1 MSVYLVSERGEKMS
15 YGNRILELRK
25 TLGLTLEKFGDRL
38 GVTKTTISRIEKEER
53 AMTEQMA
60 KSICREFNVN
70 QLWLK
75 EGKGDMFTITPQS
88 VVDELAEDFKLDDI
102 DKKIIEKY
110 LELSD
115 SQRAVLKAYIKSIFT

>member
-60 KSICREFNVN
+60 RSICREFNVN

-75 EGKGDMFTITPQS
+75 EGKGDMFTVTPQS

-115 SQRAVLKAYIKSIFT
+115 DQRRVIKEYIKSIFT

>member
-1 MSVYLVSERGEKMS
+1 MS

-53 AMTEQMA
+53 SMTEQMA

-70 QLWLK
+70 LLWLK
-75 EGKGDMFTITPQS
+75 EGKGDMFTVTPQG
-88 VVDELAEDFKLDDI
+88 VVDELAEDFKLDDV

-110 LELSD
+110 LELND
-115 SQRAVLKAYIKSIFT
+115 SQRAVIKEYIKSIFT

>member
-1 MSVYLVSERGEKMS
+1 MS

-53 AMTEQMA
+53 SMTEQMA

-70 QLWLK
+70 LLWLK
-75 EGKGDMFTITPQS
+75 EGKGDMFTVTPQG
-88 VVDELAEDFKLDDI
+88 VVDELADDFKLDDI
-102 DKKIIEKY
+102 DKRIIEKY

-115 SQRAVLKAYIKSIFT
+115 NQRRVIKEYIKSIFT

>member
-1 MSVYLVSERGEKMS
+1 MS

-53 AMTEQMA
+53 SMTEQMA
-60 KSICREFNVN
+60 RSICREFNVN
-70 QLWLK
+70 YLWLK
-75 EGKGDMFTITPQS
+75 EGKGDMFTTTPQS

-115 SQRAVLKAYIKSIFT
+115 EQRKVIKEYIKSIFT

>member
-1 MSVYLVSERGEKMS
+1 MA
-15 YGNRILELRK
+15 YGNRISELRK
-25 TLGLTLEKFGDRL
+25 TLGLTLEKFGNPL

-60 KSICREFNVN
+60 KAICREYNVN
-70 QLWLK
+70 YLWLT
-75 EGKGDMFTITPQS
+75 EGKGDMFTSTPETS
-88 VVDELAEDFKLDDI
+88 VDELAEDYKLDDI

-115 SQRAVLKAYIKSIFT
+115 QQRAVIKEYLKSIFE

>member
-110 LELSD
+110 QVMIMLGGCVVFL
-115 SQRAVLKAYIKSIFT
+115 VV

>member
-1 MSVYLVSERGEKMS
+1 MS

-25 TLGLTLEKFGDRL
+25 NLRRTLEEFGEPL

-53 AMTEQMA
+53 AMTNQMA
-60 KSICREFNVN
+60 KAICRAYNVN
-70 QLWLK
+70 YLWLT
-75 EGKGDMFTITPQS
+75 EGKGDMFTSTPES
-88 VVDELAEDFKLDDI
+88 VVDELAEDFNLDDI

-115 SQRAVLKAYIKSIFT
+115 SQRATIKEYIKSIFE

>member
-60 KSICREFNVN
+60 RSICREFRVN
-70 QLWLK
+70 YLWLT
-75 EGKGDMFTITPQS
+75 EGKGDMFTSTPQS

-115 SQRAVLKAYIKSIFT
+115 EQRKVIKEYIKSIFT

>member
-60 KSICREFNVN
+60 RSICREFNVN

-75 EGKGDMFTITPQS
+75 EGKGDMFTVTPQS

-115 SQRAVLKAYIKSIFT
+115 EQRKVIKEYIKSIFT

>member
-60 KSICREFNVN
+60 RSICREFRVN
-70 QLWLK
+70 YLWLT
-75 EGKGDMFTITPQS
+75 EGKGDMFTSTPQS
-88 VVDELAEDFKLDDI
+88 VVDELAEDYKLDDI

-115 SQRAVLKAYIKSIFT
+115 EQRKVIKEYIKSIFT

>member
-1 MSVYLVSERGEKMS
+1 MS

-53 AMTEQMA
+53 SMTEQMA

-70 QLWLK
+70 PLWLK
-75 EGKGDMFTITPQS
+75 EGKGDMFTVTPQS
-88 VVDELAEDFKLDDI
+88 VVDEIAEDFKLDDI

-115 SQRAVLKAYIKSIFT
+115 DQRSVIKEYIKSIFT

>member
-1 MSVYLVSERGEKMS
+1 M
-15 YGNRILELRK
+15 
-25 TLGLTLEKFGDRL
+25 TLEKFGDRL

-60 KSICREFNVN
+60 RSICREFRVN
-70 QLWLK
+70 YLWLT
-75 EGKGDMFTITPQS
+75 EGKGDMFTSTPQS

-115 SQRAVLKAYIKSIFT
+115 EQRKVIKEYIKSIFT

>member
-60 KSICREFNVN
+60 RSICREFNVN

-75 EGKGDMFTITPQS
+75 EGKGDMFTVTPQS

-115 SQRAVLKAYIKSIFT
+115 SQRATIKEYIKSIFE